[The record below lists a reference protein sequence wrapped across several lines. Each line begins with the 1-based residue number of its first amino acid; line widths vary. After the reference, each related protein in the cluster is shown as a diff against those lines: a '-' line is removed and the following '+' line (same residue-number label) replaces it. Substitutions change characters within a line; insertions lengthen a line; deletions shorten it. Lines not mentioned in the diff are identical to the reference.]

1 MERVIIKALREK
13 NGFVSGEELSR
24 EIGVSRT
31 AIWKHIKEL
40 RENGYVIESRSKLGY
55 RLSKS
60 TEKIDKGV
68 INEALETS
76 YVGREILVFD
86 SIDSTN
92 SEAKRRT
99 VSTFFNGLTL
109 ISEEQTD
116 GRGRLGRNWTSP
128 KGKGL
133 WMSVVI
139 KPEGIEPQQGSK
151 LTIVAAAAVAKA
163 IEKITKL
170 KVSIKWPND
179 IVCNG
184 RKVCGILTE
193 MGADPDIINWLVLGI
208 GINVNLD
215 SEDFPLEIRE
225 TGTSLKIEAEK
236 SIKSAENTES
246 AENRIGKVKGIIENN
261 EKNHEKDLGN
271 GREKSKIDRNLLAA
285 AILNELELFSAGFLK
300 TGELTEVLDY
310 YREKVIAKDR
320 PMMIHKKDET
330 LSCTGVG
337 ISDDGHLIVKLED
350 GTIQEFM
357 SGEVSVRGIYG
368 YI

>member
-1 MERVIIKALREK
+1 MENVIIKALKEK
-13 NGFVSGEELSR
+13 RGFVSGEELSR

-40 RENGYVIESRSKLGY
+40 RKNGYEIESRSKLGY

-60 TEKIDKGV
+60 TERIDKSI
-68 INEALETS
+68 INEYLITD
-76 YVGREILVFD
+76 YMGRELFVFD
-86 SIDSTN
+86 CIDSTN
-92 SEAKRRT
+92 SEAKRKT
-99 VSTFFNGLTL
+99 VAEFASGMTL

-116 GRGRLGRNWTSP
+116 GRGRLGRNWVSP

-139 KPEGIEPQQGSK
+139 KPEEIEPQAGSK

-163 IEKITKL
+163 IEKITGL
-170 KVSIKWPND
+170 TVNIKWPND

-184 RKVCGILTE
+184 RKICGILTE
-193 MGADPDIINWLVLGI
+193 MGADPDRINWLVLGI
-208 GINVNLD
+208 GINVNL
-215 SEDFPLEIRE
+215 EKADFPEEISS
-225 TGTSLKIEAEK
+225 TGTSLKIE
-236 SIKSAENTES
+236 T
-246 AENRIGKVKGIIENN
+246 
-261 EKNHEKDLGN
+261 EKNRESEKKN
-271 GREKSKIDRNLLAA
+271 RESKNQKAKDAAEESSVNIDRNILAA
-285 AILNELELFSAGFLK
+285 TILNELEHFCEHFLK

-310 YREKVIAKDR
+310 YREKVLAKDL
-320 PMMIHKKDET
+320 PMMIHKREEQ
-330 LSCTGVG
+330 LRGTGVG

-350 GTIQEFM
+350 GEIQEFL